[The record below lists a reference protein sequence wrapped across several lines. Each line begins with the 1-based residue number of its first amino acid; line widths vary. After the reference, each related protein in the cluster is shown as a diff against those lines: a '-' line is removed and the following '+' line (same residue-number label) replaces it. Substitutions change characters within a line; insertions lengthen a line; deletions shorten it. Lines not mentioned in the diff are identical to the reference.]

1 MILEGLTFL
10 FRCLISA
17 MQCSPQIC
25 EGQSTIHPTIIP
37 SHGANTKARWMCS
50 YRNQTPNPQTTI
62 ACISETKSTCISFCF
77 HVIIRVFSSG
87 QDGAA
92 HRWKPSQLVLVSSGV
107 WCFAYLCTWASI
119 LIHVVCGGEKMQQCL
134 CDCSVL
140 GLFWDNVGCSVLQR
154 YLRHLWVFCWCCV
167 VACLTKLAQCWPGTT
182 MLCCAMQTHPL

>member
-1 MILEGLTFL
+1 MLNLCYAVFSSNLWGPE
-10 FRCLISA
+10 
-17 MQCSPQIC
+17 Q
-25 EGQSTIHPTIIP
+25 HP
-37 SHGANTKARWMCS
+37 SHDYSFTWSK
-50 YRNQTPNPQTTI
+50 Y
-62 ACISETKSTCISFCF
+62 KSQVNVQLQEPDSKPSDNDSLHFWDKVHLYFLLF
-77 HVIIRVFSSG
+77 HVIVGVFSSG

-92 HRWKPSQLVLVSSGV
+92 HCWKPSQLVLVSSGV
-107 WCFAYLCTWASI
+107 WCFAYLCTWVSI